1 MSYQNLLVEKN
12 DQIATLVV
20 NRPKVLNALDMAT
33 LRELEEAATAIG
45 ADDQIR
51 CVILTGA
58 GEKAFV
64 AGADIAA
71 LSVMTSREA
80 LAFADYGHR
89 VLNLLDRMPKPVIA
103 AVNGYALG
111 GGCELALACDF
122 IYASDNAQLGL
133 PEVNLGVIPG
143 FGGTQRMA
151 RRVGQGMARELVF
164 TGARL
169 TAQRAKE
176 IGLVNEICAPAEL
189 LPKVRAVAETIC
201 QKGPVAIQQAKRA
214 IRLGADI
221 SLTVASE
228 LERQTFAG
236 LFGTDDLRE
245 GTRAFLE
252 KRTAKFIGK

>member
-1 MSYQNLLVEKN
+1 MSFQNLLLDKTDN
-12 DQIATLVV
+12 IATITIH
-20 NRPKVLNALDMAT
+20 RPKVLNALDMAT
-33 LRELEEAATAIG
+33 LQELEAVATDLTEDAA
-45 ADDQIR
+45 IR
-51 CVILTGA
+51 AVILTGA
-58 GEKAFV
+58 GDKAFV

-71 LSVMTSREA
+71 LSAMTSREA

-89 VLNLLDRMPKPVIA
+89 VLNLLDRMPKPAIA

-122 IYASDNAQLGL
+122 IYASENAQLGL

-143 FGGTQRMA
+143 FGGTQRLA

-164 TGARL
+164 TGARIG
-169 TAQRAKE
+169 AQRAKE
-176 IGLVNEICAPAEL
+176 IGLVNDVCAPGEL
-189 LPKVRAVAETIC
+189 LARVRGVAEAIC
-201 QKGPVAIQQAKRA
+201 QKGPVAIAQAKRA

-228 LERQTFAG
+228 LERQTFAA
-236 LFGTDDLRE
+236 LFATEDLRE

-252 KRTAKFIGK
+252 KRPAKFVGR

>member
-1 MSYQNLLVEKN
+1 MTYENLLLEK
-12 DQIATLVV
+12 DGQVATITIH
-20 NRPKVLNALDMAT
+20 RPKVLNALDLKT
-33 LRELEEAATAIG
+33 LEELEGAATDLTEDAAIR
-45 ADDQIR
+45 A
-51 CVILTGA
+51 VVLTGA
-58 GEKAFV
+58 GDKAFV

-71 LSVMTSREA
+71 LSTMTTREA
-80 LAFADYGHR
+80 LAFADFGHK

-122 IYASDNAQLGL
+122 IYAADTAQLGL

-143 FGGTQRMA
+143 FGGTQRLA
-151 RRVGQGMARELVF
+151 RRVGPGMAREMIF

-169 TAQRAKE
+169 SAQRARE
-176 IGLVNEICAPAEL
+176 VGLVNEVVPRAEL
-189 LPKVRAVAETIC
+189 LARVMEVCRAIC
-201 QKGPVAIQQAKRA
+201 QKGPVAIAQAKRA

-228 LERQTFAG
+228 LERQTFAA
-236 LFGTDDLRE
+236 LFATEDLRE

-252 KRTAKFIGK
+252 KRPARFQGR

>member
-1 MSYQNLLVEKN
+1 MSYQNLLLEKN
-12 DQIATLVV
+12 DQVATIVI
-20 NRPKVLNALDMAT
+20 NRPKVLNALDMDT
-33 LRELEEAATAIG
+33 LRELEHAAGDLT
-45 ADDQIR
+45 DDQNIR
-51 CVILTGA
+51 AVILTGA

-80 LAFADYGHR
+80 LAFADFGHK

-122 IYASDNAQLGL
+122 IYAAENAQLGL

-143 FGGTQRMA
+143 FGGTQRLA

-169 TAQRAKE
+169 SAQRAKE
-176 IGLVNEICAPAEL
+176 VGLVNEVHPQAEL
-189 LPKVRAVAETIC
+189 IAKVRTVAETIC

-252 KRTAKFIGK
+252 KRSAKFIGK